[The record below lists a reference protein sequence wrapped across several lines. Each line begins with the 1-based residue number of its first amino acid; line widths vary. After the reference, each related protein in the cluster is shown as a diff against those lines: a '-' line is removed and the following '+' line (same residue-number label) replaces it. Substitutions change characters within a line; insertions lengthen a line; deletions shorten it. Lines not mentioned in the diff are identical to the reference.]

1 MVFAA
6 KSHLLDLTSQTVVA
20 EQKSYLHKEIL
31 LREVDPR
38 IITQRINLIN
48 KYYPGIGQMIC

>member
-31 LREVDPR
+31 LREVDLR
-38 IITQRINLIN
+38 IITQGINLIN
-48 KYYPGIGQMIC
+48 KYYPGIG